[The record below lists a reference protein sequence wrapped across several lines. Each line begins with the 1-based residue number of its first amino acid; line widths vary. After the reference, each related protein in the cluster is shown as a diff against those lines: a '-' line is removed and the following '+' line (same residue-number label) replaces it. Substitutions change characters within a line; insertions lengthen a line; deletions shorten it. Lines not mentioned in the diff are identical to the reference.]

1 VRAELAAYGGGLA
14 EKPELIALNKTDAMT
29 PREISARRAALA
41 RASGEPVHLI
51 SGATGQGVPE
61 LLRALQTAITAHRA
75 AQR

>member
-1 VRAELAAYGGGLA
+1 
-14 EKPELIALNKTDAMT
+14 MT

-41 RASGEPVHLI
+41 RASGQPVLTV

-61 LLRALQTAITAHRA
+61 LLRALQNAITAHRA